1 MSAAATSSPTPEAA
15 PAIADQ
21 IAARIVWFDEEPML
35 PGRTYAIKCGCQTTT
50 ATISS
55 LKYKLNVDNLD
66 HVAGK
71 TLELNEVG
79 ACNLST
85 GKALVFDPYAENA
98 ETGSFILID
107 RFTNATVA
115 AGMIEF
121 GLRRATNI
129 QWQALSIDKMARVG
143 AEGPEALRALV
154 HRAVG
159 LRQVDHRQY
168 AREAAARAWPP
179 HLRARRRQYPPW
191 PQQGSRLHRR
201 RPGREYPP
209 RGGDGE
215 AVRGGGPDR
224 HGVVHL
230 AVPLRAAH
238 GARAVPGGRVH
249 RGLSSIRRSRS
260 ARRAIRRGS
269 TARRAPG

>member
-1 MSAAATSSPTPEAA
+1 
-15 PAIADQ
+15 
-21 IAARIVWFDEEPML
+21 ML
-35 PGRTYAIKCGCQTTT
+35 PGRTYAIKCGCQITT

-79 ACNLST
+79 VCNLST
-85 GKALVFDPYAENA
+85 GKPLVFDPYAENT

-129 QWQALSIDKMARVG
+129 QWQELSIDKT
-143 AEGPEALRALV
+143 
-154 HRAVG
+154 
-159 LRQVDHRQY
+159 
-168 AREAAARAWPP
+168 ARAGLKGQKPCVLWFTG
-179 HLRARRRQYPPW
+179 LS
-191 PQQGSRLHRR
+191 GSGKSTIANTLEKRLHALGRHTYVLDGDNIRHGLNKDLGFTDADRVENIRR
-201 RPGREYPP
+201 VAETARLFV
-209 RGGDGE
+209 D
-215 AVRGGGPDR
+215 AGPDR

-238 GARAVPGGRVH
+238 GARAVPATASSSR
-249 RGLSSIRRSRS
+249 SMSIRRSRF
-260 ARRAIRRGS
+260 ARRAIRRAS
-269 TARRAPG
+269 IARRAPG